1 MIAAL
6 DRFAFSLP
14 CRRRSESVLFVSF
27 LVFLISLYAV
37 RTYMIF
43 VNYATVLT
51 RLLHCS
57 SNAKN
62 KTPAIR
68 VTDAL
73 FFLGSFIM
81 RKVMVDYIIGRR
93 RYDLSVDVAAS
104 PEESKNAMKT
114 NDLIPQHLTLR
125 FYIIK

>member
-1 MIAAL
+1 
-6 DRFAFSLP
+6 
-14 CRRRSESVLFVSF
+14 
-27 LVFLISLYAV
+27 
-37 RTYMIF
+37 MIF

-51 RLLHCS
+51 RLLHCL

-62 KTPAIR
+62 KTPATR

-104 PEESKNAMKT
+104 PGESKNAMKT

-125 FYIIK
+125 FYIIKKQNSIPE